1 LIGLKQQLRPGEAV
15 ALTLT
20 LDDGSELA
28 LTAPVRQ
35 ILPMGQM
42 HGEH

>member
-1 LIGLKQQLRPGEAV
+1 VAV
-15 ALTLT
+15 SLT

-28 LTAPVRQ
+28 LSAPVRE

-42 HGEH
+42 HGGH